1 MIAAERGIPRGVTMD
16 VIEST
21 DSFEGVLAA
30 ARELYAD
37 ANGYETL
44 LVDTLDALEPYLQ
57 EWVCAENKWKNIESP
72 GFGKGHAILDDAWR
86 RFLRAMTAI
95 RDKHGMTVVMI
106 CHAGIERIDDP
117 RAPSYTAYAPKLHKR
132 ARALVMDACDAVLF
146 LAEDLRVV
154 TDDAGF
160 HERTR
165 ASTGSGRFLFTEG
178 RPAFAAKNR
187 FGMPEK
193 ISAACRSANHRAD
206 QVLVITEDRQW
217 KKERHLTMPSTSTTK
232 TAPPHGSYFH
242 QEDTRQRSPAPLS
255 ARRRMARAKW

>member
-1 MIAAERGIPRGVTMD
+1 MQVRPLIRTSTLQATTSPLIIIYGTEGRGKTTLASKFPKPIMIAAERGIPRGVTMD

-30 ARELYAD
+30 ARELYSD
-37 ANGYETL
+37 AHGYETL

-72 GFGKGHAILDDAWR
+72 GFGKGYAILDDAWR

-193 ISAACRSANHRAD
+193 IPVPAD
-206 QVLVITEDRQW
+206 LPITE
-217 KKERHLTMPSTSTTK
+217 LTKYWS
-232 TAPPHGSYFH
+232 
-242 QEDTRQRSPAPLS
+242 
-255 ARRRMARAKW
+255 